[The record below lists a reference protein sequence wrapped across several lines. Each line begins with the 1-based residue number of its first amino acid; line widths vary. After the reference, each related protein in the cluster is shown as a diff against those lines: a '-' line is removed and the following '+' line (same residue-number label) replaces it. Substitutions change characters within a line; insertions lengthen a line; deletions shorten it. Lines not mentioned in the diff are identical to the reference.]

1 MGFTLPEIVAPEVVT
16 EPAAVPLTDGG
27 RSPVV
32 NVRSGPFVVP
42 PALTATSRA
51 WYVVDDV
58 SPLSGTLTATA
69 LDPSPAGTGV
79 VCDPYEV
86 VVPYSTR

>member
-1 MGFTLPEIVAPEVVT
+1 M
-16 EPAAVPLTDGG
+16 
-27 RSPVV
+27 

-51 WYVVDDV
+51 WYVVDEV
-58 SPLSGTLTATA
+58 SPVTGTLTATA
-69 LDPSPAGTGV
+69 DDPEPADTAV
-79 VCDPYEV
+79 VCDPYAV

>member
-1 MGFTLPEIVAPEVVT
+1 M
-16 EPAAVPLTDGG
+16 PLTDGG

-42 PALTATSRA
+42 PALVATRRA

-58 SPLSGTLTATA
+58 SPVSGTLTATA
-69 LDPSPAGTGV
+69 EDPEPAETAV
-79 VCDPYEV
+79 VCDPYDA